1 MTTEDFKRD
10 ILRLQPRL
18 QRVAERIVG
27 DPDSAADA
35 VQEAVITLWEQRS
48 SLQSQDLEKLAPTV
62 AIYSIDGRLAVETF
76 PETSQSSTISIANL
90 IPGLYL
96 IKVRMN
102 DGKEFSEKIVVK

>member
-35 VQEAVITLWEQRS
+35 VQEAVITLWEQRLSLS
-48 SLQSQDLEKLAPTV
+48 SNDLEKLAPTV
-62 AIYSIDGRLAVETF
+62 VKRRSIDMLRKQHPTVPVDAENLMLTGSPA
-76 PETSQSSTISIANL
+76 TSTKRRSIST
-90 IPGLYL
+90 P
-96 IKVRMN
+96 
-102 DGKEFSEKIVVK
+102 

>member
-48 SLQSQDLEKLAPTV
+48 LLKSQDLEKLAPTV
-62 AIYSIDGRLAVETF
+62 AIYSIDGRLLK
-76 PETSQSSTISIANL
+76 SQNNNLDKINLANL
-90 IPGLYL
+90 TPGLYL